1 MIRRDPVT
9 TVPILLYHSVA
20 DDSPSNGARYT
31 VRPSVFCEHLRAIAE
46 SGRTSITVSSLA
58 DAIRG
63 TRPLPARPVLI
74 TFDDGYADTPRAVEF
89 ALNVQLASSTFIAT
103 GRIGASDMITS
114 GDVRVL
120 AELGE
125 HVEIGAHAVTH
136 RRLDELGRVRAAT
149 EISMSRATIEEI
161 IQSEVRSFAY
171 PHGAYDR
178 RVRKSVIDAGFTAA
192 AAVKNALS
200 HSGDDPFA
208 LARVTVYASTPARQI
223 ERLLAGDGAR
233 RAWKRER
240 LRTRGYR
247 AARRLRHS
255 VSPQSDR
262 S

>member
-1 MIRRDPVT
+1 MISRDAVT

-20 DDSPSNGARYT
+20 DDCPSNGSKYT
-31 VRPSVFCEHLRAIAE
+31 VRPKVFREHLRAIAD
-46 SGRTSITVSSLA
+46 SGRTSITVSRLA

-63 TRPLPARPVLI
+63 TKPLPARPVLI

-89 ALNVQLASSTFIAT
+89 ALSVQLATSTFITT
-103 GRIGASDMITS
+103 GAIGASDMITP
-114 GDVRVL
+114 GDVRLL
-120 AELGE
+120 ADMGEL
-125 HVEIGAHAVTH
+125 VEIGAHAVTH
-136 RRLDELGRVRAAT
+136 RRLDELSRGHAAA
-149 EISMSRATIEEI
+149 EISMSRAALEEI
-161 IQSEVRSFAY
+161 IQSQARSFAY

-178 RVRKSVIDAGFTAA
+178 RVRRSVIDAGFTAA

-208 LARVTVYASTPARQI
+208 LARVTVCSGTPARQI
-223 ERLLAGDGAR
+223 ECLLAGGGAP
-233 RAWKRER
+233 RAWRRER

-255 VSPQSDR
+255 VGPQSDR